1 VPDAAMPTHGR
12 IDLGTTTPPLL
23 VTGMHR
29 SGTTWVGTMLC
40 AAGDFVNIGEPLN
53 AANRQTIFPRRV
65 ARWYTHIDE
74 SNEGEYLAYY
84 RDSIAFRP
92 HPFDDVRRMRLGS
105 PRDPIRVLKRWAAYL
120 LGRAQHRRL
129 LIKDPFAVFSI
140 EWFARRLGCQVVVVV
155 RHPVAVVSSLK
166 RLGYTF
172 DFHDLLQQPSLMS
185 ERLDAFRQEMEAL
198 AAKPEDVVGQ
208 GSLLWRIIYGDL
220 ASREKVEAT
229 PCVVRHEDLSRE
241 PLERYASLY
250 EALGLQ
256 LTPSARSAIEASTR
270 KGNRAEVT
278 RRNPFD
284 VRLDSRANL
293 GNWKKRLDP
302 GETAR
307 ILELTEPVL
316 SRYYPEGLAAVAP
329 EARSA

>member
-1 VPDAAMPTHGR
+1 
-12 IDLGTTTPPLL
+12 
-23 VTGMHR
+23 
-29 SGTTWVGTMLC
+29 
-40 AAGDFVNIGEPLN
+40 
-53 AANRQTIFPRRV
+53 
-65 ARWYTHIDE
+65 
-74 SNEGEYLAYY
+74 
-84 RDSIAFRP
+84 
-92 HPFDDVRRMRLGS
+92 
-105 PRDPIRVLKRWAAYL
+105 VLKRWASYL
-120 LGRAQHRRL
+120 VGRAQHRRL